1 MVNGVGISET
11 HRSADNSVLLARPPI
26 VCCVGVRA
34 ITEPRYNL
42 KKESLVWANWCHF
55 RWHLQK
61 MCKCFLH
68 IQISLTTTLIF
79 TVARFHHEH
88 HHHHHRHHHDHDGTC
103 ETCALACWPA
113 DAARV
118 LNWTS
123 VWLSPDTCVVCSNNI
138 IVLDPHCIIL
148 WRSTSEVIFWPE
160 VSAWWVMGWGRL
172 LTPEHLQEP
181 EQCAVYLRFLKHWKT
196 WQLCLFWFEI
206 CPQ

>member
-1 MVNGVGISET
+1 MSLQVGDYS
-11 HRSADNSVLLARPPI
+11 
-26 VCCVGVRA
+26 
-34 ITEPRYNL
+34 
-42 KKESLVWANWCHF
+42 
-55 RWHLQK
+55 QK
-61 MCKCFLH
+61 MLKCFLH

-79 TVARFHHEH
+79 NVALKTRFHHEH
-88 HHHHHRHHHDHDGTC
+88 HHEHHRHHHDHDGTC

-113 DAARV
+113 DAAQV

-138 IVLDPHCIIL
+138 IVLDLHCIIL

-181 EQCAVYLRFLKHWKT
+181 EQSSVQSISASSNIGKCGKYVPSGLKFVKKVS
-196 WQLCLFWFEI
+196 I
-206 CPQ
+206 SCPNDVKSWRKWVNISS